1 MWSFIKP
8 VNLIR
13 YLVAWRVTSS
23 LAVLPVCWSSVLS
36 RVLGTIIADRLPT
49 REAAAWHEALEA
61 WSDSGKAPPPEA
73 QWPIQA
79 VLFPYPGKRH
89 HGAGEV
95 ILWELKLMGPCAD
108 HGLFLELILPAMEEA
123 ASITD
128 SRWHRDNW
136 VWGNFAIQAVY
147 AAKGTR
153 WEPVVTDGKLDLG
166 YRATPAQ
173 WAEGLDFGRETRRR
187 YHHLAWLTPFDLGR
201 NPAVEDDSYDLDAKS
216 DVPAPAV
223 PTLDAIVEDLMERMT
238 LFLPEKRPTVED
250 VWALMENDEQ
260 ETLKHALRRARQFSR
275 YQDVSLEPARKRC
288 AGRWKGEQHFHQ
300 SIPRPLLPYLDLAS
314 ILHVGQ
320 ATHFGCGTFELS

>member
-1 MWSFIKP
+1 MCSFIKP

-13 YLVAWRVTSS
+13 YLVVWRVTSS
-23 LAVLPVCWSSVLS
+23 LAVLPVCWGSVLS

-49 REAAAWHEALEA
+49 REAAAWHKAMEA
-61 WSDSGKAPPPEA
+61 WSDGGKAPPAEA

-89 HGAGEV
+89 YGFDEV

-123 ASITD
+123 ASTTD
-128 SRWHRDNW
+128 SRWHRNNW

-153 WEPVVTDGKLDLG
+153 WEPVVTDGKLDLD

-173 WAEGLDFGRETRRR
+173 WAEELDFGRETWRR

-201 NPAVEDDSYDLDAKS
+201 NPTVEGDSYNLDAES
-216 DVPAPAV
+216 DIPASAV
-223 PTLDAIVEDLMERMT
+223 PTLDTIVEALMARMT
-238 LFLPEKRPTVED
+238 LFLPDKRPTVED
-250 VWALMENDEQ
+250 VWALMEDGEQ
-260 ETLKHALRRARQFSR
+260 EMLKRTLRRARRASR
-275 YQDVSLEPARKRC
+275 HQDVALESARKRC
-288 AGRWKGEQHFHQ
+288 AGRWKGEQHFHPP
-300 SIPRPLLPYLDLAS
+300 IPKPLLPYLDLAS

-320 ATHFGCGTFELS
+320 ATHFGCGTFDLS